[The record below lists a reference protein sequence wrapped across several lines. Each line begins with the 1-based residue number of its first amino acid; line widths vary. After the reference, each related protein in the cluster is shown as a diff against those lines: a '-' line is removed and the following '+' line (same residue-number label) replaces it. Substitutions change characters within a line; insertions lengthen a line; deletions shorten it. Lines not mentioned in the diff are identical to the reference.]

1 MDDRLGGIV
10 ASPAEVDRI
19 EAANSICRM
28 APSPATIEA
37 LSRLLQDPSPDVV
50 LYALNSAS
58 VHRRRE
64 HLPLI
69 VGRLADPRTAAEAQ
83 SALAAY
89 GPDVLG
95 FIAPVLRSADEPLE
109 VRRAIPDVMA
119 QIGTQKAADI
129 LVAELAR
136 RRDDM
141 EQPLVDALYKLRA
154 ARPEVRFRVK
164 DVRPELLHLIIRA
177 CDLVTDP
184 PGSPDAA
191 KAQLAIR
198 IRRVFDLLT
207 LLYPR
212 EEIVN
217 DYQNILQGTAKS
229 VDYSLE
235 HLDNLLDREVKELLF
250 PLIEDLPAD
259 ERCLRLKKA
268 LRLK

>member
-1 MDDRLGGIV
+1 M
-10 ASPAEVDRI
+10 S
-19 EAANSICRM
+19 S
-28 APSPATIEA
+28 
-37 LSRLLQDPSPDVV
+37 
-50 LYALNSAS
+50 
-58 VHRRRE
+58 
-64 HLPLI
+64 
-69 VGRLADPRTAAEAQ
+69 
-83 SALAAY
+83 
-89 GPDVLG
+89 G

-109 VRRAIPDVMA
+109 VRRAIPDVLA
-119 QIGTQKAADI
+119 RIGTQKAADI

-154 ARPEVRFRVK
+154 ARPEVRFRRRTSGRSSSILIRQGL
-164 DVRPELLHLIIRA
+164 RPRHGPARL
-177 CDLVTDP
+177 
-184 PGSPDAA
+184 PGRGQGAA
-191 KAQLAIR
+191 GRSA